1 MLFVDLEGF
10 SAVNDTYGHE
20 AGDQLMTA
28 VAARL
33 RSEVGAGRFVSRY
46 AGDEFVIVD
55 PSPSTRE
62 NGSRLAREVVAL
74 IEVPFD
80 LGEDRIGVSASV
92 GIAFGDST
100 DDPETLVRDAETAMY
115 EAKRTPDRT
124 AVFAPTMRSRM
135 TPANAER
142 RLEEALERGEF
153 RLFFQPLVG
162 LRDARLIG
170 VEALLRWAHP
180 ERGILRPF
188 EFLTA
193 LEETGLI
200 VPVGRW
206 VFHEA
211 CRQARVWADAAPDG
225 SRPLRVSV
233 NVSPRQLAQSDFP
246 EMIREGIEANG
257 VDPAQMYLELTEMA
271 LVTDVRVAWAALGA
285 AREIGVGL
293 ALDDFGTGYSSISHL
308 RSFDLELVKLDRSY
322 VVGLGESPED
332 DAIVRHIVALARSL
346 GIATLAEGVSER
358 SHVDRL
364 LELGCELG
372 QGQYFADAQPS
383 AVIDR
388 LIARDSAVV
397 SPERDTAEP
406 DEDSGTV
413 VLPTLRRTR
422 TEDDR

>member
-1 MLFVDLEGF
+1 
-10 SAVNDTYGHE
+10 
-20 AGDQLMTA
+20 
-28 VAARL
+28 
-33 RSEVGAGRFVSRY
+33 
-46 AGDEFVIVD
+46 
-55 PSPSTRE
+55 
-62 NGSRLAREVVAL
+62 
-74 IEVPFD
+74 
-80 LGEDRIGVSASV
+80 
-92 GIAFGDST
+92 
-100 DDPETLVRDAETAMY
+100 
-115 EAKRTPDRT
+115 
-124 AVFAPTMRSRM
+124 M

-180 ERGILRPF
+180 ERGILLPA
-188 EFLTA
+188 EFLTS

-257 VDPAQMYLELTEMA
+257 VDPAQMYLELTETA
-271 LVTDVRVAWAALGA
+271 LVAAWPALGA
-285 AREIGVGL
+285 ARKIGVGL

-322 VVGLGESPED
+322 VVGLGESLED

-372 QGQYFADAQPS
+372 QGRYFADAQPS
-383 AVIDR
+383 SVIDR
-388 LIARDSAVV
+388 LIVRHSAGV
-397 SPERDTAEP
+397 SPERGMAEP
-406 DEDSGTV
+406 SEDSGTV
-413 VLPTLRRTR
+413 VLPTLRQTR